1 MFGDFKGLLEKAH
14 QMKKGM
20 EDLQDKLRT
29 QELESSAGG
38 GLVEVRMSGDCRLTS
53 IAIED
58 SLLNVGDKQ
67 MLQDL
72 ICAAVNDCVTKA
84 KDAAKDEMKQ
94 LAGGLPIPS
103 FF

>member
-1 MFGDFKGLLEKAH
+1 MFGDFKVLLEKAH

-20 EDLQDKLRT
+20 EDLQDKLRS
-29 QELESSAGG
+29 QEIESSAGG
-38 GLVEVRMSGDCRLTS
+38 GMVEVRMSGDCRLKS
-53 IAIED
+53 IAIEE
-58 SLLNVGDKQ
+58 SLLNVADKQ

-72 ICAAVNDCVTKA
+72 ICAAVNDGVAKA
-84 KDAAKDEMKQ
+84 KDAAKEEMKH